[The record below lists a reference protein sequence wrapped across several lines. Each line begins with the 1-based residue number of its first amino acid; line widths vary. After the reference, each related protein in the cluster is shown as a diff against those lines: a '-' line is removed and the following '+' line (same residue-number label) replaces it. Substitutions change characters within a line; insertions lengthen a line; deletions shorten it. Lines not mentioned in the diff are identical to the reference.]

1 MLQDSK
7 NVFDPFVYDSAP
19 DSYKNSE
26 MCDKIVS
33 KNVLCWNIAVIDRKP
48 KKYVIKLSI
57 LLCQR

>member
-19 DSYKNSE
+19 DSYKNPE

-33 KNVLCWNIAVIDRKP
+33 KNVLC
-48 KKYVIKLSI
+48 
-57 LLCQR
+57 